1 METKR
6 CKECDEVKP
15 VAEFYR
21 AGKYYQPRC
30 KPCHNRY
37 NLDRYYALSSD
48 AKAER
53 IASIKARYY
62 GMTLA
67 EMQALVEAHDD
78 NCDLCGK
85 PDTTH
90 RKRTWTRQ
98 LTMDH
103 DHVSKKFRGFL
114 CSKCNIAIGSAG
126 DDPDLLERMAEYVR
140 RFR

>member
-1 METKR
+1 M
-6 CKECDEVKP
+6 KP
-15 VAEFYR
+15 LTEFYR
-21 AGKYYQPRC
+21 AGKYHQPRC
-30 KPCHNRY
+30 KPCHNATRY
-37 NLDRYYALSSD
+37 RDLSPED
-48 AKAER
+48 KTRR
-53 IASIKARYY
+53 IATIKARKY

-67 EMQALVEAHDD
+67 EMQALVGAHDD

-103 DHVSKKFRGFL
+103 DHATKRFRGLL

-126 DDPDLLERMAEYVR
+126 DDPDLLRKMADYVE